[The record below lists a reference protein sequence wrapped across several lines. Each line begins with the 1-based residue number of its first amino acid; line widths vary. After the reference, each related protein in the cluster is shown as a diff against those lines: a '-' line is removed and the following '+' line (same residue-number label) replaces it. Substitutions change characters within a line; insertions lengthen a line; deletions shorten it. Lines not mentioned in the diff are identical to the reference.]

1 MITSVVPAFAEAT
14 DYFRG
19 DVWVEAKPLRLYVR
33 RGRGPF
39 EAAQVRENM
48 MSSLFTFILV
58 LQALVAAAMIGVILM
73 QKSEGGGLGVGG
85 SPAGLL
91 SARGAADFMTRA
103 TTILAT
109 AFVGLSILLAAMASV
124 GRTGSTI
131 DTSLSKAAQPASG
144 AAPTSSLTAPAQPAT
159 QGGQA
164 GAAPAAASDDPLAAA
179 AAAAA
184 SPEAAP
190 APAQAPAKK

>member
-1 MITSVVPAFAEAT
+1 
-14 DYFRG
+14 
-19 DVWVEAKPLRLYVR
+19 
-33 RGRGPF
+33 
-39 EAAQVRENM
+39 

-58 LQALVAAAMIGVILM
+58 LQALVAAVMIGVILM

-109 AFVGLSILLAAMASV
+109 AFVALSIVLAAMASV
-124 GRTGSTI
+124 GRSGSTI
-131 DTSLSKAAQPASG
+131 DTSLSKTAQTSG
-144 AAPTSSLTAPAQPAT
+144 AAPASSLTAPAQQAPAN
-159 QGGQA
+159 
-164 GAAPAAASDDPLAAA
+164 AAPAVACDEPLAAA

-184 SPEAAP
+184 ASQETAP
-190 APAQAPAKK
+190 APAQAPPAKK

>member
-1 MITSVVPAFAEAT
+1 
-14 DYFRG
+14 
-19 DVWVEAKPLRLYVR
+19 
-33 RGRGPF
+33 
-39 EAAQVRENM
+39 

-109 AFVGLSILLAAMASV
+109 AFVALSIVLAAMASV
-124 GRTGSTI
+124 GRSGSTI
-131 DTSLSKAAQPASG
+131 DTSLSKTAQTSG
-144 AAPTSSLTAPAQPAT
+144 AAPASSLTGPAQPA
-159 QGGQA
+159 QSAPA
-164 GAAPAAASDDPLAAA
+164 GAAPAPASDDPLAAA

-184 SPEAAP
+184 SQEAAP
-190 APAQAPAKK
+190 APAQAPPAKK

>member
-1 MITSVVPAFAEAT
+1 
-14 DYFRG
+14 
-19 DVWVEAKPLRLYVR
+19 
-33 RGRGPF
+33 
-39 EAAQVRENM
+39 

-58 LQALVAAAMIGVILM
+58 LQALVAAVMIGVILM

-109 AFVGLSILLAAMASV
+109 AFVALSIVLAAMASV
-124 GRTGSTI
+124 GRSGSTI
-131 DTSLSKAAQPASG
+131 DTSLSKTAQTSG
-144 AAPTSSLTAPAQPAT
+144 AAPASALTGPAQPAA

-164 GAAPAAASDDPLAAA
+164 GAAPAPTSDDPLAAA

-184 SPEAAP
+184 SQEAAP
-190 APAQAPAKK
+190 APAQAPPAKK